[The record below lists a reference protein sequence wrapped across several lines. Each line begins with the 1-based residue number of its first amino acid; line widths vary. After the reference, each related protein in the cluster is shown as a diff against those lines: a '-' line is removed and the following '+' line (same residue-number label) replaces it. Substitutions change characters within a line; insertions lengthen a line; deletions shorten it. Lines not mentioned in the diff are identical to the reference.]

1 MNEEVEVRRV
11 MALLEKAFGPVEG
24 AKPRLRVVGAG
35 SVNELAPANEPTRRY
50 LRPTEAR
57 KLYGWPGEGMKTG
70 SDG

>member
-1 MNEEVEVRRV
+1 MIEEVKRCRLL
-11 MALLEKAFGPVEG
+11 ALLERELGPVEG
-24 AKPRLRVVGAG
+24 AKPRLRVVGVG
-35 SVNELAPANEPTRRY
+35 SVKELAAANETTRRY